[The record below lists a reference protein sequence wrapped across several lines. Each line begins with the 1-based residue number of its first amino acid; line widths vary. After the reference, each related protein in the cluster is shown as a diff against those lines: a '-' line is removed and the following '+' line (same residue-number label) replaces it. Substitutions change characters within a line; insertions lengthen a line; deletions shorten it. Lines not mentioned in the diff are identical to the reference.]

1 MMKPFRGKSVI
12 LKGSRLICMNFM
24 APKSRTSASRWFVW
38 VAALAI
44 TLAAIA
50 GIRTLLAL
58 CNDSHRVVELLNRLE
73 GEVNYLSALEWESM
87 ARKAVSED
95 ARELQFS
102 TQQEIAEVL
111 GELNRLIGSGATAEL
126 RDLYQRYVRSNEEQF
141 RLIDLKRYAEADRID
156 QEKIDPT
163 YAALIGLMNFLR
175 ERYTQSGHRT
185 MMLVDFGIS
194 AVLLLAAVSVAML
207 FSRFE
212 QGQRLKQVLLIEQ
225 NLLRKSESRF
235 RSLVQNSSDVIAIL
249 NPLPAKFV
257 FLSDSVR
264 RVLGYRPD
272 QLIGTDIGKLIHP
285 DDSALLQRFLAN
297 CAYSN
302 GLTHAAELRLR
313 RSDNRWTIVEMFGD
327 NRVNDPDVCGIVINF
342 RDVSETRQFEA
353 VLSQEGYEF
362 DPGDRKLH

>member
-1 MMKPFRGKSVI
+1 
-12 LKGSRLICMNFM
+12 M
-24 APKSRTSASRWFVW
+24 AAKSRTSANRWFVW

-44 TLAAIA
+44 TLASIA
-50 GIRTLLAL
+50 GIRTLLAW
-58 CNDSHRVVELLNRLE
+58 CNDSHRVVELLSRLE

-87 ARKAVSED
+87 ARKAVSEE
-95 ARELQFS
+95 ARELRFS

-111 GELNRLIGSGATAEL
+111 GDLNRLIGNGATTEL
-126 RDLYQRYVRSNEEQF
+126 RDLYQRYVRSTEEQF
-141 RLIDLKRYAEADRID
+141 RLIDLKRYVDADRID

-163 YAALIGLMNFLR
+163 YATLIGLMNFLR
-175 ERYTQSGHRT
+175 ERYTQSGHQT
-185 MMLVDFGIS
+185 MRLVDIGIS

-225 NLLRKSESRF
+225 SLLRKSESRF

-249 NPLPAKFV
+249 NPLPATFV
-257 FLSDSVR
+257 FVSDSVR

-272 QLIGTDIGKLIHP
+272 QLIGSDIGKMIHP
-285 DDSALLQRFLAN
+285 DDSATLQRFLAN

-302 GLTHAAELRLR
+302 GLTHAAELRVR

-327 NRVNDPDVCGIVINF
+327 NRIGDTDVGGIVINF
-342 RDVSETRQFEA
+342 RDISERRQIEA
-353 VLSQEGYEF
+353 ALSEQGFEF
-362 DPGDRKLH
+362 DPADKTVH